1 MMVVACAASVSTY
14 AQTCLGDNLA
24 FRVKDQA
31 FNHSQVEELSEFMT
45 DELGSRLAAS
55 QMKLRAEGLVIDK
68 LKEMGLSNPR
78 AEFAYEFE

>member
-45 DELGSRLAAS
+45 DELGS
-55 QMKLRAEGLVIDK
+55 
-68 LKEMGLSNPR
+68 N
-78 AEFAYEFE
+78 